1 MQGLSGNRECRATRI
16 NAENWWIVFWL
27 RIFTLVENKGIGND
41 GAIGGRGSG
50 GQGSGYEVTR
60 RLKINGFQSDPTLTI
75 PRDVGQK
82 KPGKMWEF

>member
-41 GAIGGRGSG
+41 GAIGVEDKAVVMR
-50 GQGSGYEVTR
+50 
-60 RLKINGFQSDPTLTI
+60 
-75 PRDVGQK
+75 
-82 KPGKMWEF
+82 

>member
-1 MQGLSGNRECRATRI
+1 M
-16 NAENWWIVFWL
+16 
-27 RIFTLVENKGIGND
+27 VENKGIGND

-75 PRDVGQK
+75 LRDVGQK
-82 KPGKMWEF
+82 KTGKCVNFEKNTQIPLPFSLFFTWETPLQ

>member
-1 MQGLSGNRECRATRI
+1 M
-16 NAENWWIVFWL
+16 
-27 RIFTLVENKGIGND
+27 VENKGIGND

-75 PRDVGQK
+75 LRDVGQK
-82 KPGKMWEF
+82 KTGKCGNFEKTVYPNPTSIFLLFLTWETTQK